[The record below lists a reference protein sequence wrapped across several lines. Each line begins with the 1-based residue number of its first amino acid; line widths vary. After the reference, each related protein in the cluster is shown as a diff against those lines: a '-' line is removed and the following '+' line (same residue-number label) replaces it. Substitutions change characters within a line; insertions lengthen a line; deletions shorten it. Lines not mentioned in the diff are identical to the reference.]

1 MLKLEVR
8 EIILVS
14 LFSALI
20 AISAFIKIPF
30 YIVPFT
36 LQTMAVLLSAL
47 LLGAKLSAFSVIV
60 YIALGLAGFPV
71 FARGSG
77 IGYVLSPTFGYLVGF
92 VIAVILIGKFAGP
105 YAGASLMKKIVVC
118 CLGILVISAFG
129 ISHWYV
135 ISNYVLNNPTGFW
148 HIIWYGMLIFLPKD
162 FAFCVVCALISE
174 RMSLKTRYS

>member
-1 MLKLEVR
+1 MFKLEVK

-14 LFSALI
+14 LFTAFI

-36 LQTMAVLLSAL
+36 LQTMAVLLSGL
-47 LLGAKLSAFSVIV
+47 LLGSKLSAFSVIV

-77 IGYVLSPTFGYLVGF
+77 IGYVFSPTFGYLVGF
-92 VIAVILIGKFAGP
+92 VFAVIFIGKFAGP
-105 YAGASLMKKIVVC
+105 DSGASLFKKI
-118 CLGILVISAFG
+118 GICALAILIISAFG

-162 FAFCVVCALISE
+162 FAFCAVCALISE
-174 RMSLKTRYS
+174 RVNLRKSYT

>member
-14 LFSALI
+14 LFTAFI

-36 LQTMAVLLSAL
+36 LQTMAVILSAL
-47 LLGAKLSAFSVIV
+47 LLGSKLSALSVIV

-71 FARGSG
+71 FAKGSG
-77 IGYVLSPTFGYLVGF
+77 IGYVLSPTFGYLAGF
-92 VIAVILIGKFAGP
+92 VFAVIFIGKFAGP
-105 YAGASLMKKIVVC
+105 SSRASLIKKILIS
-118 CLGILVISAFG
+118 CLGILIISAFG
-129 ISHWYV
+129 VSHWYI

-174 RMSLKTRYS
+174 RVSLKRSYS